1 MLKLTGEFPR
11 ILQRPTSPTPS
22 WLGRSQLPFSH
33 PSRLWSLYRH
43 ASEHGCFVSII
54 ERHHRQ
60 VGASG
65 ERVVSPLPFRILPF
79 LGQSTR
85 TPTRLTPQ
93 LIAEC
98 SEPMSQH
105 SDR

>member
-33 PSRLWSLYRH
+33 PSQLWSLYRH

-60 VGASG
+60 LGL
-65 ERVVSPLPFRILPF
+65 RVNGLFRPCCFAFFHF
-79 LGQSTR
+79 LESVDAYADEAD
-85 TPTRLTPQ
+85 PT
-93 LIAEC
+93 A
-98 SEPMSQH
+98 
-105 SDR
+105 DRRML